1 MWEGD
6 EFFVFPYD
14 SSIKNDLDAVR
25 LSYYYDLLGYS
36 GFSMTYF
43 DYLNGDS
50 EQEVVSVTDYYY
62 LDPDG
67 TPYLLA
73 RAMGDDPQIVD
84 LDGDGSNELCA
95 ASPYSAQLFF
105 RREGRLY
112 AADVRVLMQFA
123 WPEMGA
129 WDAAAWDFNHRR
141 LTVSGHAYEPRTSN
155 FTRYVYFD
163 GSALQIYTPEQAD
176 TAA

>member
-1 MWEGD
+1 
-6 EFFVFPYD
+6 
-14 SSIKNDLDAVR
+14 
-25 LSYYYDLLGYS
+25 
-36 GFSMTYF
+36 MTYF

-112 AADVRVLMQFA
+112 AGGRQGADAVRLA
-123 WPEMGA
+123 RNRPMGRGSVGLQPP
-129 WDAAAWDFNHRR
+129 AA
-141 LTVSGHAYEPRTSN
+141 
-155 FTRYVYFD
+155 
-163 GSALQIYTPEQAD
+163 
-176 TAA
+176 

>member
-1 MWEGD
+1 
-6 EFFVFPYD
+6 
-14 SSIKNDLDAVR
+14 
-25 LSYYYDLLGYS
+25 
-36 GFSMTYF
+36 MTYF

-73 RAMGDDPQIVD
+73 RAMGDDRRSSIWTVT
-84 LDGDGSNELCA
+84 GAMSWCA

-112 AADVRVLMQFA
+112 AADVRALMQ
-123 WPEMGA
+123 
-129 WDAAAWDFNHRR
+129 
-141 LTVSGHAYEPRTSN
+141 
-155 FTRYVYFD
+155 
-163 GSALQIYTPEQAD
+163 SACPK
-176 TAA
+176 